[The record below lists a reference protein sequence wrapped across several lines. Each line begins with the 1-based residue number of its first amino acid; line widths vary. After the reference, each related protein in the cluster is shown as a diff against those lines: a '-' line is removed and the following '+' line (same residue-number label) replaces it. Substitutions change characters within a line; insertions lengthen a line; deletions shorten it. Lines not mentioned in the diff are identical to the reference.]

1 MPFNTLSINPKRH
14 ASLLNI
20 SRRDVLLSVIYYY
33 FEGLFMSKN
42 ITMTTM
48 AVENFQSAN
57 KHDLADKTLIIF
69 DWDGTLMDSIGLIVE
84 AMHIAGEAH
93 GFTTTDKAVK
103 DIIGLSLM
111 KGIELLYPQASTEQ
125 KLLIQQSYSD
135 YYIANS
141 QRTPFFAPIKSMLE
155 TLQQQNRQLAV
166 ATGKKRKGLDRVL
179 DASDSHHY
187 FVMTR
192 CADEAGSKPDPQMLT
207 DILQHTE
214 QKISDAVFIG
224 DSIYDIQM
232 ANSLGMTSIA
242 VNYGTASSDELAAQ
256 QPTYQVD
263 TPQALAELL
272 CA

>member
-1 MPFNTLSINPKRH
+1 
-14 ASLLNI
+14 
-20 SRRDVLLSVIYYY
+20 
-33 FEGLFMSKN
+33 MSQTVTRTK
-42 ITMTTM
+42 TTI
-48 AVENFQSAN
+48 AVESSQSAN
-57 KHDLADKTLIIF
+57 PHYLANKTLIIF

-84 AMHIAGEAH
+84 AMHIAGAAH
-93 GFTTTDKAVK
+93 GFTTTDKAVQ

-111 KGIELLYPQASTEQ
+111 NGIDILYPQATDAQ
-125 KLLIQQSYSD
+125 KLEIQQSYSD

-141 QRTPFFAPIKSMLE
+141 QRTPFFAPIENMLE

-187 FVMTR
+187 FVITR

-207 DILQHTE
+207 DILQYTK
-214 QKISDAVFIG
+214 QQISDAVFIG

-242 VNYGTASSDELAAQ
+242 VNYGKDI
-256 QPTYQVD
+256 VN
-263 TPQALAELL
+263 PQ
-272 CA
+272 